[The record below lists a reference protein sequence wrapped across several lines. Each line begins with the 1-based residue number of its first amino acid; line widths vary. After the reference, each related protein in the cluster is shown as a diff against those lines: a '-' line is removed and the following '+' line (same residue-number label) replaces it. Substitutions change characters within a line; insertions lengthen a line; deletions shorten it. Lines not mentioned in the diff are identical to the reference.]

1 VRGRSAPRL
10 VADPGEIGA
19 VPQAAFLIVPDPTE
33 LFRARARRLDALVAG
48 NPFAPFLEFSAALAW
63 AQHLTVAQAPPLPP
77 REAAG
82 GDAEIGPLLGRGPIL
97 AAGDWR
103 EYLQL
108 LAARLDAGA
117 MPAAAAGALRALAAR
132 PAAET
137 AEFADRV
144 LDRRFAAAQA
154 AEAVFLM
161 AALQVAWTR
170 RAAAISPS
178 MVRPRTTPACPLC
191 GAAAVASRV
200 GAAGE
205 RRGLRFLACSLCAAE
220 WHYVRIK
227 CTACGGTQGV
237 DYRAIDGDAGPAK
250 AEACSECRAYS
261 KIVYAEKDA
270 AAEPFADDLG
280 SLALDVLMA
289 DDGWR
294 RACPNPF
301 LVSPSLTLPRS
312 RGREGWGQD
321 GAP

>member
-1 VRGRSAPRL
+1 VRAPRL

-19 VPQAAFLIVPDPTE
+19 VRQAAFLIVPDPAD
-33 LFRARARRLDALVAG
+33 LFRARARRLGALVAG
-48 NPFAPFLEFSAALAW
+48 NPFAPFLEFVAAVAW
-63 AQHLTVAQAPPLPP
+63 AQDAAVAQAPPLPP
-77 REAAG
+77 KVAAEG
-82 GDAEIGPLLGRGPIL
+82 PAIGPLLGRGAIL

-103 EYLQL
+103 ESLRL

-117 MPAAAAGALRALAAR
+117 MPEAAVDALRTLAAR

-154 AEAVFLM
+154 GEAVFLM
-161 AALQVAWTR
+161 AALQVCWTR
-170 RAAAISPS
+170 RAGAISPS
-178 MVRPRTTPACPLC
+178 MVRPSATPACPLC

-200 GAAGE
+200 GATGE
-205 RRGLRFLACSLCAAE
+205 RQGLRFLACSLCAAE

-227 CTACGGTQGV
+227 CTACGGTKGI

-280 SLALDVLMA
+280 SLALDVLMS

-294 RACPNPF
+294 RAYPNPF
-301 LVSPSLTLPRS
+301 LVS
-312 RGREGWGQD
+312 GI
-321 GAP
+321 A